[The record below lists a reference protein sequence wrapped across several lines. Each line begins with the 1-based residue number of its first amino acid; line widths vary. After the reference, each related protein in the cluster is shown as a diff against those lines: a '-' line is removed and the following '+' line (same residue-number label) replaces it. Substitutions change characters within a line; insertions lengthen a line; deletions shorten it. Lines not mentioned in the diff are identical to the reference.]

1 MKHFEPANICHI
13 TPADTDRH
21 LLYQVAEI
29 EQMLQLDN
37 WNEQQIRE
45 LLQQDINQCWGVV
58 PTNTSQTSEQKL
70 VAYCLISTVFEVAEV
85 LRIGTH
91 PDYQRQGLGAGLL
104 QALINSM
111 VEKQLDR
118 ILLEVRADN
127 TNAIALYHKI
137 GFEVIHTRKDYYK
150 TGVSEDNSVDRYDAL
165 IMQYQRQQ
173 N

>member
-1 MKHFEPANICHI
+1 MKHLEPANICHI
-13 TPADTDRH
+13 TSADTDQH
-21 LLYQVAEI
+21 LLREVAEI

-45 LLQQDINQCWGVV
+45 LLQQDINQCWGVIETGT
-58 PTNTSQTSEQKL
+58 PQTSKQKL

-91 PDYQRQGLGAGLL
+91 PDYQRQGLAANLL
-104 QALINSM
+104 QALIKSM
-111 VEKQLDR
+111 PTKQLDR

-127 TNAIALYHKI
+127 PKAIALYHKM

-150 TGVSEDNSVDRYDAL
+150 TELSEDNSVDRCDAL
-165 IMQYQRQQ
+165 IMQYQRQ
-173 N
+173 